1 MEGKKKTA
9 SGTEKEAALAELDR
23 VERELA
29 ELGPDPA
36 LEADKKSNAVLDK
49 GKTRPLKEVKYPV
62 AVSASELKKMEIPQ
76 IVWIVDRL
84 LPVGVSMIGAPSKY
98 YEEIED
104 LIQQGYF
111 GMCNAVN
118 GYDPENGVSFLH
130 YASFWI
136 RQSIHGYI
144 EDCGKIV
151 RLPRHFRGK
160 LTKYKQFTAAMYAEL
175 NRRPTDQELC
185 YYLDVGY
192 EKLEE
197 LKRAAVLDKMGSL
210 DVPVG
215 ENEESTLCDVVA
227 CPDCS
232 ENEILDKI
240 QAEQLK
246 TVIWTIVDDLPG
258 IAPEVLRARFQED
271 LTLKET
277 AARVGTTV
285 EAVRQWQSKGL
296 RELRKP
302 SMSNELKPFIWDDYV
317 YNQAL
322 RGNGAEHF
330 NRTWTSSTERIALE
344 EW

>member
-1 MEGKKKTA
+1 MSSQKMSNKQLVLRIKAGENVADNMLQLWQQNQGFIRSIAKKY
-9 SGTEKEAALAELDR
+9 AA
-23 VERELA
+23 
-29 ELGPDPA
+29 
-36 LEADKKSNAVLDK
+36 
-49 GKTRPLKEVKYPV
+49 
-62 AVSASELKKMEIPQ
+62 
-76 IVWIVDRL
+76 
-84 LPVGVSMIGAPSKY
+84 

-302 SMSNELKPFIWDDYV
+302 SMSNELKPFT
-317 YNQAL
+317 
-322 RGNGAEHF
+322 EHGYPPRPRKSIPSVL
-330 NRTWTSSTERIALE
+330 NRARLLQVLQKKSTPTPDGSN
-344 EW
+344 

>member
-1 MEGKKKTA
+1 MSSQKMSNEQLVLRIKAGENVADNMLQLWQQNKKFVA
-9 SGTEKEAALAELDR
+9 SIAKKYAA
-23 VERELA
+23 
-29 ELGPDPA
+29 
-36 LEADKKSNAVLDK
+36 
-49 GKTRPLKEVKYPV
+49 
-62 AVSASELKKMEIPQ
+62 
-76 IVWIVDRL
+76 
-84 LPVGVSMIGAPSKY
+84 

-118 GYDPENGVSFLH
+118 GYDPESGVSFLY

-136 RQSIHGYI
+136 RQTLYRYV
-144 EDCGKIV
+144 EECGKVV
-151 RLPRHFRGK
+151 RIPTHFRGM
-160 LTKYKQFTAAMYAEL
+160 LTKYKRFTAVMYTEF
-175 NRRPTDQELC
+175 NRTPTDQEFC
-185 YYLDVGY
+185 YYLGIGY

-197 LKRAAVLDKMGSL
+197 LKQAAVLDKMGSL
-210 DVPVG
+210 DVPLG
-215 ENEESTLCDVVA
+215 ENEESTLCDLVA
-227 CPDCS
+227 CPDCPES
-232 ENEILDKI
+232 EILDKV

-246 TVIWTIVDDLPG
+246 TVIWALVDNLPG
-258 IAPEVLRARFQED
+258 KSPEVLRARYQED

-277 AARVGTTV
+277 AARVGITI
-285 EAVRQWQSKGL
+285 EAVRQWQNKGI

-302 SMSNELKPFIWDDYV
+302 SRSNELKPFIWDDYV

>member
-1 MEGKKKTA
+1 MSSQKMSNKQLVLRIKAGENVADNMLQLWQQNQGFIRSIAKKY
-9 SGTEKEAALAELDR
+9 AA
-23 VERELA
+23 
-29 ELGPDPA
+29 
-36 LEADKKSNAVLDK
+36 
-49 GKTRPLKEVKYPV
+49 
-62 AVSASELKKMEIPQ
+62 
-76 IVWIVDRL
+76 
-84 LPVGVSMIGAPSKY
+84 

-136 RQSIHGYI
+136 RQSIYGYI

-232 ENEILDKI
+232 ENEILDKYK
-240 QAEQLK
+240 LN
-246 TVIWTIVDDLPG
+246 
-258 IAPEVLRARFQED
+258 
-271 LTLKET
+271 
-277 AARVGTTV
+277 
-285 EAVRQWQSKGL
+285 S
-296 RELRKP
+296 
-302 SMSNELKPFIWDDYV
+302 
-317 YNQAL
+317 
-322 RGNGAEHF
+322 
-330 NRTWTSSTERIALE
+330 
-344 EW
+344 

>member
-1 MEGKKKTA
+1 MK
-9 SGTEKEAALAELDR
+9 DYF
-23 VERELA
+23 
-29 ELGPDPA
+29 
-36 LEADKKSNAVLDK
+36 
-49 GKTRPLKEVKYPV
+49 KY
-62 AVSASELKKMEIPQ
+62 
-76 IVWIVDRL
+76 
-84 LPVGVSMIGAPSKY
+84 
-98 YEEIED
+98 
-104 LIQQGYF
+104 
-111 GMCNAVN
+111 CNAFVILTRE
-118 GYDPENGVSFLH
+118 GVVLTSDDTRITPE
-130 YASFWI
+130 
-136 RQSIHGYI
+136 
-144 EDCGKIV
+144 ED
-151 RLPRHFRGK
+151 RYL
-160 LTKYKQFTAAMYAEL
+160 QNL
-175 NRRPTDQELC
+175 NRRLSERKYKRGKGSMTLDIKALREQLNKTRRDIDRNV
-185 YYLDVGY
+185 YLIKSA
-192 EKLEE
+192 E
-197 LKRAAVLDKMGSL
+197 AKMLRVDPGG
-210 DVPVG
+210 G
-215 ENEESTLCDVVA
+215 EFYDLIDTVENVKSDVVA

>member
-1 MEGKKKTA
+1 MSSQKMSNKQLVLRIKAGENVADNMLQLWQQNQGFIRSIAKKY
-9 SGTEKEAALAELDR
+9 AA
-23 VERELA
+23 
-29 ELGPDPA
+29 
-36 LEADKKSNAVLDK
+36 
-49 GKTRPLKEVKYPV
+49 
-62 AVSASELKKMEIPQ
+62 
-76 IVWIVDRL
+76 
-84 LPVGVSMIGAPSKY
+84 

-246 TVIWTIVDDLPG
+246 TVIWALVDDLPG
-258 IAPEVLRARFQED
+258 KAPEVLRARYQED

-277 AARVGTTV
+277 ATRVGITI
-285 EAVRQWQSKGL
+285 EAVRQWQNKGL

-302 SMSNELKPFIWDDYV
+302 SRSNELRPFIWDDYV

>member
-1 MEGKKKTA
+1 MSSQKMSNEQLVLRIKAGENVADNMLQLWQQNQGFIRSIAKKY
-9 SGTEKEAALAELDR
+9 AAH
-23 VERELA
+23 
-29 ELGPDPA
+29 
-36 LEADKKSNAVLDK
+36 
-49 GKTRPLKEVKYPV
+49 
-62 AVSASELKKMEIPQ
+62 
-76 IVWIVDRL
+76 
-84 LPVGVSMIGAPSKY
+84 
-98 YEEIED
+98 EEMED

-111 GMCNAVN
+111 GLCNAVN
-118 GYDPENGVSFLH
+118 GYDQESGVSFLY

-136 RQSIHGYI
+136 RQALHRYV
-144 EDCGKIV
+144 EECGKVV
-151 RLPRHFRGK
+151 RIPTHFRGK
-160 LTKYKQFTAAMYAEL
+160 LTKYKRFTAAMYAEF
-175 NRRPTDQELC
+175 NRKPNDQELC
-185 YYLDVGY
+185 YYLGVRY
-192 EKLEE
+192 EKLEK

-246 TVIWTIVDDLPG
+246 TVIWTLVDDLPG
-258 IAPEVLRARFQED
+258 MAPEVLRARFQED

-277 AARVGTTV
+277 AARVGTTI

-302 SMSNELKPFIWDDYV
+302 FRSNELKPFIWDDYV

>member
-1 MEGKKKTA
+1 MSSQKMSNEQLVLRIKAGENAADNMLQLWQQNKKFVA
-9 SGTEKEAALAELDR
+9 SIAKKYAA
-23 VERELA
+23 
-29 ELGPDPA
+29 
-36 LEADKKSNAVLDK
+36 
-49 GKTRPLKEVKYPV
+49 
-62 AVSASELKKMEIPQ
+62 
-76 IVWIVDRL
+76 
-84 LPVGVSMIGAPSKY
+84 

-118 GYDPENGVSFLH
+118 GYDPESGVSFLH

-136 RQSIHGYI
+136 RQAFHRYV
-144 EDCGKIV
+144 EECGKVV
-151 RLPRHFRGK
+151 RIPTHFRGK
-160 LTKYKQFTAAMYAEL
+160 LTKYKRFTAAMYAEF
-175 NRRPTDQELC
+175 NRKPTDQELC
-185 YYLDVGY
+185 YYLGVGY

-215 ENEESTLCDVVA
+215 EKEENTLGDLVA
-227 CPDCS
+227 CPGCS
-232 ENEILDKI
+232 ENEILDRM

-246 TVIWTIVDDLPG
+246 TVIWSLVDDLPG

-277 AARVGTTV
+277 AARVGTTI

-302 SMSNELKPFIWDDYV
+302 SSSNELKPFVWDDYV
-317 YNQAL
+317 YNRVL
-322 RGNGAEHF
+322 HGNGAEHF

-344 EW
+344 EWQA